1 MKLNTGKAD
10 IFGWI
15 IAFFIPFGV
24 PMIIFS
30 FDPLAYTFIGLLGLF
45 ALSFPVL
52 GVIKLFQETCKWSDK
67 YTNLPKLSSVKPLK
81 SKVFLLVFGL
91 LLTFAALT
99 VIEAIPFIYLKVIA
113 ILYSAWLFYIL
124 LGWLDKG
131 GIKEN
136 ADDLTNIA
144 SILAKGIGILG
155 GIYILLT
162 LPNSVVLLLFFGPI
176 VFGILLNLFS
186 WIKNKKK

>member
-15 IAFFIPFGV
+15 MAFFITFGV

-30 FDPLAYTFIGLLGLF
+30 FNPLAYTFIGLLGLF

-67 YTNLPKLSSVKPLK
+67 YTNLPKISSAKPLK
-81 SKVFLLVFGL
+81 SKVFILVFGL

-136 ADDLTNIA
+136 ADDLTTIA
-144 SILAKGIGILG
+144 SILAKGIGIVG
-155 GIYILLT
+155 GIYILLN
-162 LPNSVVLLLFFGPI
+162 LPNNVVLLLFFGPM

>member
-1 MKLNTGKAD
+1 MKLNKGKAD
-10 IFGWI
+10 IFAWI
-15 IAFFIPFGV
+15 MAFFITFGV

-30 FDPLAYTFIGLLGLF
+30 FNPLAYTFIGLLGLF

-81 SKVFLLVFGL
+81 SKVFILVFGL

-113 ILYSAWLFYIL
+113 IL
-124 LGWLDKG
+124 
-131 GIKEN
+131 
-136 ADDLTNIA
+136 
-144 SILAKGIGILG
+144 
-155 GIYILLT
+155 
-162 LPNSVVLLLFFGPI
+162 
-176 VFGILLNLFS
+176 
-186 WIKNKKK
+186 